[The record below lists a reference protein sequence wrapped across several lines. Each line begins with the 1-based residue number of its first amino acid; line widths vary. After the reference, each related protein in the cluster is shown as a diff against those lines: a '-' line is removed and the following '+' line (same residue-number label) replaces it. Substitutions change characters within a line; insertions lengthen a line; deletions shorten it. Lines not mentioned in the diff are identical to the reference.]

1 MKIETDDIKTEVCG
15 SEQTFKLKFD
25 LDKWVDDISQ
35 SLGKKISI
43 LDPPTNIMENPSLA
57 VKLSG
62 LCWILNIVGL
72 VMSYYVEANIY
83 FVIAQSLGV
92 LLIPVGILTGFIW
105 ALSVSTTLLF
115 WAISALFLYTYY
127 IKNKDSIM
135 ELF

>member
-1 MKIETDDIKTEVCG
+1 
-15 SEQTFKLKFD
+15 
-25 LDKWVDDISQ
+25 
-35 SLGKKISI
+35 
-43 LDPPTNIMENPSLA
+43 MENPSLA